1 MKNIPTKANN
11 DFVTI
16 GHLAREAN
24 VGVETIRYY
33 QKLALLP
40 APTIKIGAFSHYP
53 IALVDRVR
61 FIKRSQSLGFTLA
74 EIASL
79 LRLEDVHD
87 KSGIRDITNHHLQD
101 IKTKI
106 TDLQRMQK
114 TLSKL
119 VNECEATDQAEPCPI
134 ISSLSNHPNDDN
146 SANTQSTRRSTLNKQ

>member
-1 MKNIPTKANN
+1 MEQSTALTISSHL
-11 DFVTI
+11 TI
-16 GHLAREAN
+16 GRLAREAN

-40 APTIKIGAFSHYP
+40 APTLKIGAFSHYP
-53 IALVDRVR
+53 VALVERVR
-61 FIKRSQSLGFTLA
+61 FIKRSQALGFTLA

-101 IKTKI
+101 IKMKI
-106 TDLQRMQK
+106 ADLQHMQN

-119 VNECEATDQAEPCPI
+119 VSECEATVQEEPCPI
-134 ISSLSNHPNDDN
+134 ITSLSNDQNIDRLDCTKPK
-146 SANTQSTRRSTLNKQ
+146 AGPTKC

>member
-1 MKNIPTKANN
+1 MQHSPIQTRQYL
-11 DFVTI
+11 TI
-16 GHLAREAN
+16 GRLAREAN

-53 IALVDRVR
+53 VALVERVR

-79 LRLEDVHD
+79 LKLEDAHD
-87 KSGIRDITNHHLQD
+87 KSGIRDITNYHLQD
-101 IKTKI
+101 IEMKI
-106 TDLQRMQK
+106 ADLQRMQK

-119 VNECEATDQAEPCPI
+119 VHECEATEQAEPCPI
-134 ISSLSNHPNDDN
+134 ITSLSDHHNMA
-146 SANTQSTRRSTLNKQ
+146 SLACTQSRNCPTKS

>member
-1 MKNIPTKANN
+1 MQHSPIQTSQYL
-11 DFVTI
+11 TI
-16 GHLAREAN
+16 GRLAREAS

-53 IALVDRVR
+53 VILVERVR

-79 LRLEDVHD
+79 LKLEDAHD
-87 KSGIRDITNHHLQD
+87 KSGIRDITSHHLQD
-101 IKTKI
+101 IKMKI
-106 TDLQRMQK
+106 ADLQRMQK

-119 VNECEATDQAEPCPI
+119 VHECESTEQAEPCPI
-134 ISSLSNHPNDDN
+134 ITSLSDG
-146 SANTQSTRRSTLNKQ
+146 

>member
-1 MKNIPTKANN
+1 MQHSPIQSSQYL
-11 DFVTI
+11 TI
-16 GHLAREAN
+16 GRLAREAN

-53 IALVDRVR
+53 VALVERVR
-61 FIKRSQSLGFTLA
+61 FIKRSQTLGFTLA

-79 LRLEDVHD
+79 LKLEDAHD

-101 IKTKI
+101 IKMRI
-106 TDLQRMQK
+106 ADLQRMQK

-119 VNECEATDQAEPCPI
+119 VHECESTEQAEPCPI
-134 ISSLSNHPNDDN
+134 IVSLSD
-146 SANTQSTRRSTLNKQ
+146 QRL

>member
-1 MKNIPTKANN
+1 MQHSPLDANTRYY
-11 DFVTI
+11 TI

-40 APTIKIGAFSHYP
+40 APTLKIGAFNHYP
-53 IALVDRVR
+53 VLLVDRIR

-79 LRLEDVHD
+79 LRLEDDHD
-87 KSGIRDITNHHLQD
+87 KSGIRNITNHHLQD

-106 TDLQRMQK
+106 ADLQRMQK

-119 VNECEATDQAEPCPI
+119 VHECEATEQTEPCPI
-134 ISSLSNHPNDDN
+134 ISSLSNHNNMDKL
-146 SANTQSTRRSTLNKQ
+146 ASTRSTSRSTKNKK

>member
-1 MKNIPTKANN
+1 MQHSPLDANTRYC
-11 DFVTI
+11 TI
-16 GHLAREAN
+16 GRLAREAN

-40 APTIKIGAFSHYP
+40 APSIKIGEFNHYP
-53 IALVDRVR
+53 ATLVDRIR

-79 LRLEDVHD
+79 LRLEDAHD
-87 KSGIRDITNHHLQD
+87 RNGIRNITNLHLKD

-106 TDLQRMQK
+106 ADLQRMQK

-119 VNECEATDQAEPCPI
+119 VNECETTEPAEPCPI
-134 ISSLSNHPNDDN
+134 ISSLSNHHNIDN
-146 SANTQSTRRSTLNKQ
+146 PASTQPTSPSTKSKV

>member
-1 MKNIPTKANN
+1 MQHSTPKIDNSHL
-11 DFVTI
+11 TI
-16 GHLAREAN
+16 GRLARKAN

-40 APTIKIGAFSHYP
+40 SPTIKIGAFSHYP
-53 IALVDRVR
+53 VALVDRVR
-61 FIKRSQSLGFTLA
+61 FIKRSQSLGFTLT

-101 IKTKI
+101 IKKKI
-106 TDLQRMQK
+106 ADLQRMKK

-119 VNECEATDQAEPCPI
+119 VHECEATMQDEPCPI
-134 ISSLSNHPNDDN
+134 IASLTETVLK
-146 SANTQSTRRSTLNKQ
+146 A